1 MINAIH
7 GSVVSVT
14 ANELIIRAGFM
25 EFSLLISSC
34 TASDLINRGNASTE
48 SETAVYTHLVHR
60 EDSMTLYGF
69 STAMERSIFLELIK
83 VQGIGPRQAVKIL
96 SGISSRDLIAALDSG
111 NLAVLTA
118 IPGLGTKTAQKMVL
132 TLRDKLTNVD
142 GGNQALSASGG
153 SQGTGH
159 TLAAEIVQSLTD
171 MGYDKR
177 AARKVVD
184 EVIEELKDS
193 ASKLAP
199 ADLEKKIF
207 TAALFKMG

>member
-1 MINAIH
+1 MY
-7 GSVVSVT
+7 GSVVSVA

-25 EFSLLISSC
+25 EFTLIISSC
-34 TASDLINRGNASTE
+34 TANDLISRKDASQE
-48 SETAVYTHLVHR
+48 PETAVYTHLVHR

-69 STAMERSIFLELIK
+69 STTMERSIFLELIK

-96 SGISSRDLIAALDSG
+96 SGITPRDLITALDTG

-132 TLRDKLTNVD
+132 TLRDKLTQVD
-142 GGNQALSASGG
+142 GENQALSGNGA

-159 TLAAEIVQSLTD
+159 TMAAEIVQSLTD

-184 EVIEELKDS
+184 EVIGELKES
-193 ASKLAP
+193 AATLDP
-199 ADLEKKIF
+199 GDLEKKIF
-207 TAALFKMG
+207 TSALFKMG